1 MSTYKK
7 YFPIIKQCTYLN
19 TPASGLLPLPVL
31 EYRQAHDLDFF
42 VMGSAIKN
50 DRGPILTEIREK
62 VGTLFSCAPNRV
74 ALVPNF
80 SYGFNTLLEGIPT
93 PQKVLLLAQDYPSV
107 NWPFESRD
115 FEITYAAIDG
125 DLEKHVEAAFAKA
138 QPDIFA
144 FSAVQYI
151 NGIKIDVEF
160 LKRLKTKYPETLFFA
175 DATQYFGTE
184 VFDFDASAFDVMG
197 GSCYKWMNAGFGNAI
212 FLFKEAV
219 AEKVFPK
226 TTGFNSLQG
235 KYKAQEGS
243 FLGRF
248 EPGHQDTLNYGSLG
262 VAIDL
267 MNEIGMETIEKQIKE
282 IARSA
287 RAAFTERGLLED
299 AVVAREV
306 HSSIF
311 NIKGDQALVKHLNDH
326 GIMCILRGDG
336 VRVGFQYF
344 NTQADLQRLLDVL
357 SKHM

>member
-1 MSTYKK
+1 MTAFKK
-7 YFPIIKQCTYLN
+7 YFPITKQCTYLN
-19 TPASGLLPLPVL
+19 TPASGLLPSPVL
-31 EYRQAHDLDFF
+31 EYRQEHDLDFF
-42 VMGSAIKN
+42 VMGSAIKDN
-50 DRGPILTEIREK
+50 RGTALTTIREK

-80 SYGFNTLLEGIPT
+80 SYGFNTLLEGVPSSK
-93 PQKVLLLAQDYPSV
+93 KVLLLENDYPSV

-115 FEITYAAIDG
+115 FEISYAQID
-125 DLEKHVEAAFAKA
+125 DNLEKNIASAFAKA

-151 NGIKIDVEF
+151 NGIKIDFEF
-160 LKRLKTKYPETLFFA
+160 LKRLKTNYPETLFFA

-184 VFDFDASAFDVMG
+184 VFDFDGSAFDVMG
-197 GSCYKWMNAGFGNAI
+197 GSCYKWMNAGYGNGI

-219 AEKVFPK
+219 AKKVFPK

-267 MNEIGMETIEKQIKE
+267 INEIGMETIEKQIQELAAK
-282 IARSA
+282 A
-287 RAAFTERGLLED
+287 RAAFTERDLLED
-299 AVVAREV
+299 AVVKRTE

-311 NIKGDQALVKHLNDH
+311 NLKGDEALVNRLKNQN
-326 GIMCILRGDG
+326 IVSILRGDG
-336 VRVGFQYF
+336 VRVGFHYF
-344 NTQADLQRLLDVL
+344 NTEDDLQQLLAVL
-357 SKHM
+357 

>member
-1 MSTYKK
+1 M
-7 YFPIIKQCTYLN
+7 
-19 TPASGLLPLPVL
+19 PVL
-31 EYRQAHDLDFF
+31 EYRQEHDLDFF
-42 VMGSAIKN
+42 MMGSAIKDN
-50 DRGPILTEIREK
+50 RGPQLTAIREK
-62 VGTLFSCAPNRV
+62 VGALFSCESNRV

-80 SYGFNTLLEGIPT
+80 SYGFNTLLEGVPVSK
-93 PQKVLLLAQDYPSV
+93 KVLLLEQDYPSV

-115 FEITYAAIDG
+115 FEIVYAQIDG
-125 DLEKHVEAAFAKA
+125 DLEKNVEAAFAKA

-144 FSAVQYI
+144 FSAIQYI
-151 NGIKIDVEF
+151 NGIKIDFEF

-184 VFDFDASAFDVMG
+184 VFDFDASAIDVMG
-197 GSCYKWMNAGFGNAI
+197 GSCYKWMNAGYGNAI

-226 TTGFNSLQG
+226 TTGFNSIQG

-267 MNEIGMETIEKQIKE
+267 INEIGMETIAQRIQELGVKAK
-282 IARSA
+282 
-287 RAAFTERGLLED
+287 AAFTDLGLLED
-299 AVVAREV
+299 AVVKRAE

-311 NIKGDQALVKHLNDH
+311 NLKGDKALVKRLKEKE
-326 GIMCILRGDG
+326 IMCILRGDG

-344 NTQADLQRLLDVL
+344 NTEDDLQTLIAAL
-357 SKHM
+357 

>member
-1 MSTYKK
+1 MTAFKK
-7 YFPIIKQCTYLN
+7 YFPITKQCTYLN
-19 TPASGLLPLPVL
+19 TPASGLLPEPVL
-31 EYRQAHDLDFF
+31 EYRQEHDLDFF
-42 VMGSAIKN
+42 VMGSAIKDN
-50 DRGPILTEIREK
+50 RGPALTAVREK

-80 SYGFNTLLEGIPT
+80 SYGFNTLLEGVPT
-93 PQKVLLLAQDYPSV
+93 PKKVLLLENDYPSV

-115 FEITYAAIDG
+115 FEIVYAHIDG
-125 DLEKHVEAAFAKA
+125 DLEKNIVSAFAKA

-144 FSAVQYI
+144 FSVVQYI
-151 NGIKIDVEF
+151 NGIKIDFDF
-160 LKRLKTKYPETLFFA
+160 LKQLKATYTDTLFFA

-184 VFDFDASAFDVMG
+184 AFDFDTSAIDVMG
-197 GSCYKWMNAGFGNAI
+197 GSCYKWMNAGYGNGI
-212 FLFKEAV
+212 FLIKESV

-267 MNEIGMETIEKQIKE
+267 INEFGIDTIAQQIQTLSKKAKE
-282 IARSA
+282 
-287 RAAFTERGLLED
+287 AFIERGLLEE
-299 AVVAREV
+299 AVVQRTA

-311 NIKGDQALVKHLNDH
+311 NLKGDEALLKRLESQNIVS
-326 GIMCILRGDG
+326 ILRGNG
-336 VRVGFQYF
+336 LRVGFHYF
-344 NTQADLQRLLDVL
+344 NTEDDLQQLLEVL
-357 SKHM
+357 